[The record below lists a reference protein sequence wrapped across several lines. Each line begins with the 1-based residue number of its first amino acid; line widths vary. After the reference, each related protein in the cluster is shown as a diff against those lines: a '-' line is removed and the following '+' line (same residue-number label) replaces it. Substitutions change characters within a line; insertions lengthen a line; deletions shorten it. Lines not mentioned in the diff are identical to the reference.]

1 MVGLGDEAVD
11 GGLEVDDRAK
21 DAALEAAAGEFG
33 EEALDGIEPRARG
46 RGEVEDEARMARQP
60 GLDLRMLMGGVVVDD
75 DVDDLTGG
83 GFGFDGIEGADE
95 LLMPVAV
102 HAAADEPGVEDAE
115 NGAEGG
121 GGLWDIV

>member
-21 DAALEAAAGEFG
+21 DAALEAAPGEFG

-83 GFGFDGIEGADE
+83 ELGFDGVLEAEENPI
-95 LLMPVAV
+95 PVAV
-102 HAAADEPGVEDAE
+102 VDA
-115 NGAEGG
+115 
-121 GGLWDIV
+121 

>member
-21 DAALEAAAGEFG
+21 DAALEAAPGEFG

-83 GFGFDGIEGADE
+83 GFRLDRSPEAEEI
-95 LLMPVAV
+95 LLPVAV
-102 HAAADEPGVEDAE
+102 PAAGEEPC
-115 NGAEGG
+115 
-121 GGLWDIV
+121 LYH

>member
-21 DAALEAAAGEFG
+21 DAALEAAPGEFG

-83 GFGFDGIEGADE
+83 G
-95 LLMPVAV
+95 LRL
-102 HAAADEPGVEDAE
+102 HGVEEAGE
-115 NGAEGG
+115 LPMAVA
-121 GGLWDIV
+121 LHSTARVLSLA

>member
-21 DAALEAAAGEFG
+21 DAALEAAPGEFG
-33 EEALDGIEPRARG
+33 EEALDGIEPRAGG

-83 GFGFDGIEGADE
+83 GVRFERHCGNDE
-95 LLMPVAV
+95 KL
-102 HAAADEPGVEDAE
+102 HALAFAFT
-115 NGAEGG
+115 
-121 GGLWDIV
+121 

>member
-21 DAALEAAAGEFG
+21 DAALEAAPGEFG

-83 GFGFDGIEGADE
+83 GFRLVRLEEAGE
-95 LLMPVAV
+95 LLVAV
-102 HAAADEPGVEDAE
+102 ALAAAAHDPVLQDAWS
-115 NGAEGG
+115 GRKG
-121 GGLWDIV
+121 

>member
-1 MVGLGDEAVD
+1 MGVGGPDEGLRVRVGLGDEAVE

-21 DAALEAAAGEFG
+21 DTALEAAPGEFG

-83 GFGFDGIEGADE
+83 GVV
-95 LLMPVAV
+95 L
-102 HAAADEPGVEDAE
+102 
-115 NGAEGG
+115 
-121 GGLWDIV
+121 GGLVGREYR